1 MTIPVPIPDEEKTAL
16 QKRAKIKN
24 LSFMSIQLSEIH
36 ESLGVNILGIRWV
49 RLKTLEKTFL

>member
-16 QKRAKIKN
+16 QRRAKIKN

-36 ESLGVNILGIRWV
+36 GSLGVIILGIRWV